1 MSEIIDEHFY
11 IDCQGTYKSPRDLQG
26 TYPKYKCIIDNYSKN
41 VHQYRLETRP

>member
-11 IDCQGTYKSPRDLQG
+11 IDCQGTYKSPRLLQG
-26 TYPKYKCIIDNYSKN
+26 TYPKYKCIIN